1 MTKAELQTRGIM
13 MNQSING
20 VGANNYPY
28 GKKLHLHSYLPQ
40 FIKLNFRER
49 DTILTSTHALGK
61 NIRKFSY
68 TRHKIQKKIDKDDY
82 GKTEIFY
89 MLKDTINKIQATD

>member
-1 MTKAELQTRGIM
+1 MVSEQITIHM
-13 MNQSING
+13 
-20 VGANNYPY
+20 

-40 FIKLNFRER
+40 FIKLNSRER

-68 TRHKIQKKIDKDDY
+68 TRHKIQKK
-82 GKTEIFY
+82 
-89 MLKDTINKIQATD
+89 NQ